1 MKTFIFCGGFGTRL
15 NQGKPGPLKPLIKI
29 NKKTILEYIF
39 EIYNKDNHNDFYLLG
54 GYKIDEL
61 YKFSKK
67 IKKYNVSVI
76 DTKIGSPTG
85 ARLNYIKNILKKKE
99 SFFLTYG
106 DSLANFKPNKAL
118 QLKKKNDYIISS
130 SKHYPTYG
138 VLNTKNNKL
147 KHIYEKNFSLDVNA
161 GFYVLDRRIFDFIK
175 GNNDSFEKHVL
186 PRIIKKKKKIGLF
199 NLEKW
204 CPIDTIYD
212 IENVKKLLK
221 KDKKYF
227 YV

>member
-39 EIYNKDNHNDFYLLG
+39 EIYSKDNHNDFYLLG

-76 DTKIGSPTG
+76 DTKIGSSTG
-85 ARLNYIKNILKKKE
+85 ARLNYIKNTLEKE
-99 SFFLTYG
+99 ENFFLTYG

-118 QLKKKNDYIISS
+118 RLKK
-130 SKHYPTYG
+130 
-138 VLNTKNNKL
+138 
-147 KHIYEKNFSLDVNA
+147 
-161 GFYVLDRRIFDFIK
+161 
-175 GNNDSFEKHVL
+175 
-186 PRIIKKKKKIGLF
+186 
-199 NLEKW
+199 
-204 CPIDTIYD
+204 
-212 IENVKKLLK
+212 
-221 KDKKYF
+221 
-227 YV
+227 